1 MPSWEE
7 DGKQHA
13 CVLSACLYFVSS
25 LLTWTDMVYLITWQV
40 DSMKASQD
48 FTH

>member
-13 CVLSACLYFVSS
+13 YVLSACLYVVSVFLS
-25 LLTWTDMVYLITWQV
+25 LTDMVYLITWQV
-40 DSMKASQD
+40 DGMKAL
-48 FTH
+48 

>member
-1 MPSWEE
+1 MPRCAE

-25 LLTWTDMVYLITWQV
+25 LFSWTDMVCLITWQV
-40 DSMKASQD
+40 DSTKASQD